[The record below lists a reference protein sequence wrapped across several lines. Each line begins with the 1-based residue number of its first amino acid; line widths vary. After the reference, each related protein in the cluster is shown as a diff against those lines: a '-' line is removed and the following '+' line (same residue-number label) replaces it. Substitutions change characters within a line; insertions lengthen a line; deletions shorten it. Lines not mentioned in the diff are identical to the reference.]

1 MDIDG
6 YRFEYVCA
14 IEPHQGDDGIVVG
27 YMPQHRYFRSSE
39 IPLNAY
45 GNGPFCRFKIPNRL
59 SKSGVYAL
67 FVDHEC
73 RYIGECSNL
82 SKRFNMGY
90 GNISPRNCFKGGQE
104 TNCRINN
111 LVYQAALKEEAVSLW
126 FFPTADYK
134 MMESALRMA
143 RKFAWNRI

>member
-1 MDIDG
+1 
-6 YRFEYVCA
+6 
-14 IEPHQGDDGIVVG
+14 
-27 YMPQHRYFRSSE
+27 
-39 IPLNAY
+39 
-45 GNGPFCRFKIPNRL
+45 
-59 SKSGVYAL
+59 
-67 FVDHEC
+67 
-73 RYIGECSNL
+73 
-82 SKRFNMGY
+82 MGY